1 MPRATLSLRIP
12 ERVWVSALS
21 KRYPDAASTVL
32 AAMPADDTGVGLVEI
47 TADSVEPIVAA
58 IDGFESLTSVAVLE
72 ARDDRAPLQFETSQP
87 LLRRSMSEAGIPLE
101 LPITVSDGEVTAEMT
116 ASRERL
122 SELGTV
128 LERVGIGFDLESVTR
143 SVDTRSLLTDDQYD
157 LLAAAVERGYY
168 DTPRT
173 CTLTDLADAVGLAK
187 STTSET
193 LHRAEGTG
201 LKRFVGDDAGGCGD
215 RTRHH
220 SRRSN
225 ATSAAISASSLAIDA
240 AAHGSPVRC
249 RTTFSTGESPC
260 NSGSRPGRNPPW
272 PVRCHAR

>member
-1 MPRATLSLRIP
+1 
-12 ERVWVSALS
+12 
-21 KRYPDAASTVL
+21 
-32 AAMPADDTGVGLVEI
+32 MPADDTGVGLVEI

-87 LLRRSMSEAGIPLE
+87 LLRRSTSEAGIPLE
-101 LPITVSDGEVTAEMT
+101 LPITVSDGEVTVEMT

-128 LERVGIGFDLESVTR
+128 LERVGIGFDLESVTC

-173 CTLTDLADAVGLAK
+173 CTLTDLADAVGFAK

-201 LKRFVGDDAGGCGD
+201 LKRFVGDDAGL
-215 RTRHH
+215 R
-220 SRRSN
+220 
-225 ATSAAISASSLAIDA
+225 
-240 AAHGSPVRC
+240 
-249 RTTFSTGESPC
+249 
-260 NSGSRPGRNPPW
+260 
-272 PVRCHAR
+272 